1 LFGLKMPKEMINFT
15 LDRKGNEP
23 WGFVI
28 VGGKD
33 QALTVKLGRIK
44 AYSNAERAGL
54 KEWDY
59 VWSINGQE
67 VFEMNHN
74 QICSLVKGSGNQLQ
88 MVIERGDHIVPNF
101 EEIWPSDKNRDDKYK
116 RRLIGMEYYMDAME
130 NHGLKGHLPQ
140 PENFTTCGKLG
151 IEINQYN
158 CPIECYDEAVIEEMT
173 EDREML
179 TNPELV
185 EKRKDLQTTR
195 QHDNPLV
202 QQKMQQF
209 DPRKS
214 NVLTTLAA
222 EERDKA
228 NRTA

>member
-1 LFGLKMPKEMINFT
+1 MPKEMINFT

-74 QICSLVKGSGNQLQ
+74 QICTLVKNSGNQLQ

-101 EEIWPSDKNRDDKYK
+101 EEIWPSEKNRDDKYK

>member
-1 LFGLKMPKEMINFT
+1 MPKEMINFT

-74 QICSLVKGSGNQLQ
+74 QICSLVKNSGNQLQ

-101 EEIWPSDKNRDDKYK
+101 EEIWPSEKNRDDKYK

-228 NRTA
+228 ASRTA

>member
-1 LFGLKMPKEMINFT
+1 M
-15 LDRKGNEP
+15 
-23 WGFVI
+23 
-28 VGGKD
+28 
-33 QALTVKLGRIK
+33 
-44 AYSNAERAGL
+44 
-54 KEWDY
+54 
-59 VWSINGQE
+59 
-67 VFEMNHN
+67 
-74 QICSLVKGSGNQLQ
+74 
-88 MVIERGDHIVPNF
+88 PNF
-101 EEIWPSDKNRDDKYK
+101 EEIWPSEKNRDDKYK
-116 RRLIGMEYYMDAME
+116 RRLIGMEYYMDVSLHDVSCLNIELFSFCVQAME

-228 NRTA
+228 ASRTA

>member
-1 LFGLKMPKEMINFT
+1 M
-15 LDRKGNEP
+15 
-23 WGFVI
+23 
-28 VGGKD
+28 
-33 QALTVKLGRIK
+33 
-44 AYSNAERAGL
+44 S
-54 KEWDY
+54 
-59 VWSINGQE
+59 
-67 VFEMNHN
+67 HN
-74 QICSLVKGSGNQLQ
+74 QIVSLIKNAGNSLT
-88 MVIERGDHIVPNF
+88 MIVERGDHIVPNF
-101 EEIWPSDKNRDDKYK
+101 EEIWPSNRQKNGQYK
-116 RRLIGMEYYMDAME
+116 RNAIGIDYYLDAME
-130 NHGLKGHLPQ
+130 NHGLRGHLPQ
-140 PENFTTCGKLG
+140 PENFTTFGKLG

-195 QHDNPLV
+195 MQHDNPLV

-222 EERDKA
+222 
-228 NRTA
+228 

>member
-1 LFGLKMPKEMINFT
+1 
-15 LDRKGNEP
+15 
-23 WGFVI
+23 
-28 VGGKD
+28 
-33 QALTVKLGRIK
+33 
-44 AYSNAERAGL
+44 
-54 KEWDY
+54 
-59 VWSINGQE
+59 
-67 VFEMNHN
+67 
-74 QICSLVKGSGNQLQ
+74 
-88 MVIERGDHIVPNF
+88 
-101 EEIWPSDKNRDDKYK
+101 
-116 RRLIGMEYYMDAME
+116 ME

-185 EKRKDLQTTR
+185 EKRKDLQSNMR
-195 QHDNPLV
+195 NENPLV

-214 NVLTTLAA
+214 NVLTTLQSV
-222 EERDKA
+222 EREKTA
-228 NRTA
+228 TRTA